1 MSGHEALLTIII
13 ALFTGIFLIVI
24 AHHLRVPAIVPL
36 LIGGVLLGPHVF
48 DIITPANDLKDGL
61 KTIISMA
68 IAVILF
74 EGGLTLNIRGFR
86 LTDQIIKRLLT
97 SGVLITWFGTAIAI
111 YFLFDF
117 GIAMS
122 LLGGSLVIVTGP
134 TVVSPLLRRIR
145 VHEKLQHVLNWESI
159 VIDPIGVFIAL
170 LCFEWVVKSDA
181 TLIDF
186 LGLSFSGKFLP
197 FISFFLRVS
206 VGIFAGIVGGY
217 ILDKLLRT
225 NIIPYEMLNITVLA
239 FALFVFGL
247 CDMVADETGLLAVT
261 IMGFWLGMKD
271 SPNLKQI
278 KKFKLELTDMA
289 IGLVFVLLA
298 ANLDLNHIVSLGNNG
313 IYIVLILIFI
323 IRPLGV
329 FVASFG
335 SALSINQRLFLS
347 WVAPRGIIAASM
359 ASIISLYLK
368 INNVEGYE
376 FFEAFTYSVIGA
388 TVLIQGLSAGFIAK
402 LLNVKSPD
410 KDGWLIVGINT
421 FSIRIAEFFRD
432 NNIPVTLIDTNAF
445 LVSIAKNHKLDAI
458 VGDSLDINA
467 IDATIF
473 SRTGNVL
480 AFTDNKDLNQVI
492 CQTWSDVLNRSHLYK
507 WSTIYAK
514 NHLDSVGN
522 VIFSDL
528 PKPSVIAR
536 ELEYSYSKLK
546 VVDLQNNKESVE
558 RMHHIAPLI
567 SIKSGNVNFQQGT
580 ANKLDDGINLI
591 LERADYYLA
600 RVMQEELIIDVFAK
614 DYEDLLTQMMQQIS
628 NKIPIIPYESTLEQ
642 LKHRELETP
651 TFIGKGVAVPHS
663 YCPELSKSICMI
675 TKLQDPLTLETVDN
689 QGIKLAFLLLSPPE
703 NPKMHLRI
711 LSDIAKLISTDGM
724 IENILNSKSSN
735 QAIHIL
741 NEFSKTLEN
750 E

>member
-13 ALFTGIFLIVI
+13 ALFSGIFLIVI

-36 LIGGVLLGPHVF
+36 LIGGVLLGPHVLN
-48 DIITPANDLKDGL
+48 IITPANDLKDGL

-74 EGGLTLNIRGFR
+74 EGGLTLNIKGFR
-86 LTDQIIKRLLT
+86 LTDQIIKRLLS
-97 SGVLITWFGTAIAI
+97 SGVLITWFGTAISI

-117 GIAMS
+117 SVGMS

-145 VHEKLQHVLNWESI
+145 VHEKLQHILNWESI
-159 VIDPIGVFIAL
+159 VIDPIGVFITL

-186 LGLSFSGKFLP
+186 LGLSFSGKLLP
-197 FISFFLRVS
+197 FIAFFLRVS
-206 VGIFAGIVGGY
+206 VGIFAGVVGGY

-247 CDMVADETGLLAVT
+247 CDMVQDETGLLAVT

-278 KKFKLELTDMA
+278 KKFKLELTDLA

-298 ANLDLNHIVSLGNNG
+298 ANLDLNHIVSLGNKG
-313 IYIVLILIFI
+313 IYIVLILIFL
-323 IRPLGV
+323 IRPIGV
-329 FVASFG
+329 IVASYG
-335 SALSINQRLFLS
+335 SELTVNQRLFLS

-368 INNVEGYE
+368 INQVEGYE

-388 TVLIQGLSAGFIAK
+388 TVIIQGLSAGFIAK
-402 LLNVKSPD
+402 LLHVKSPD
-410 KDGWLIVGINT
+410 KDGWLIVGINS
-421 FSIRIAEFFRD
+421 FSIRIAEFLKL
-432 NNIPVTLIDTNAF
+432 NQIPVTMIDTNAF
-445 LVSIAKNHKLDAI
+445 MVSIAKNHKLDAI
-458 VGDSLDINA
+458 VGDSVDINA
-467 IDATIF
+467 VEATVF
-473 SRTGNVL
+473 SKTGNVL
-480 AFTDNKDLNQVI
+480 AFTDNKDQNQVI

-514 NHLDSVGN
+514 NHMDSVGN
-522 VIFSDL
+522 VVFSDL

-536 ELEYSYSKLK
+536 ELEYGYSKLK
-546 VVDLQNNKESVE
+546 VVDLENNKESVE
-558 RMHHIAPLI
+558 RLHHISPLVC
-567 SIKSGNVNFQQGT
+567 IKNNMVSFQQGT
-580 ANKLDDGINLI
+580 ANQLDDGINLI

-600 RVMQEELIIDVFAK
+600 RVMQEELVIDVAVD
-614 DYEDLLTQMMQQIS
+614 DYEDLLTQMMQHVS
-628 NKIPIIPYESTLEQ
+628 NKITIIPYDSALTQ
-642 LKHRELETP
+642 LKHRELQAP
-651 TFIGKGVAVPHS
+651 TLIGKGVAVPHS

-675 TKLQDPLTLETVDN
+675 TKIKTPLKLNTVDH
-689 QGIKLAFLLLSPPE
+689 QPIKLAFLLLSPPE

-711 LSDIAKLISTDGM
+711 LSDIAKLISSDGM
-724 IENILNSKSSN
+724 IDKIINSKTSN
-735 QAIHIL
+735 QTIHIL
-741 NEFSKTLEN
+741 NEFSKTLQN